1 MLLVGRVCI
10 LVVGGGSAATLDDN
24 GRQRM
29 NAVPLICFFFFHCE
43 IVLHWT
49 LRVCW
54 GCLSGME

>member
-1 MLLVGRVCI
+1 MLVGRVVCI
-10 LVVGGGSAATLDDN
+10 LDDEGRERRDT

-43 IVLHWT
+43 IVLHCT